1 MKYRRIIV
9 ELLLSNYCQALISLL
24 KVIIQYIYFRRG
36 MFSATLGQEVQ
47 GWCKLK

>member
-1 MKYRRIIV
+1 LTRKHY
-9 ELLLSNYCQALISLL
+9 L
-24 KVIIQYIYFRRG
+24 KDLFRRG